1 MKPRKSK
8 ALRRVLESKGF
19 ELNPN
24 KGDHHEF
31 YYLVVDG
38 IKTHIYPYLSHGSKE
53 YGAGLMSKIKRSLC
67 FPSTALAEDFFDC
80 PMSGEEYVDL
90 LRETGEIA

>member
-8 ALRRVLESKGF
+8 ELRRALESKGF

-24 KGDHHEF
+24 KGNHHEF

-38 IKTHIYPYLSHGSKE
+38 MKTDIYTYLSHGAKE
-53 YGAGLMSKIKRSLC
+53 YGVSLMSKIKRSLC
-67 FPSTALAEDFFDC
+67 FPSSNLAEDFFDC
-80 PMSGEEYVDL
+80 PMSGEDYVVL
-90 LRETGEIA
+90 LREIGELE